1 MTHIELE
8 FLTDWWFTQGER
20 RALCEQRKRLLLDA
34 AEALDAHHIKVG
46 DFLNTPCP
54 MPQLIDSFAALCE
67 QAAARGTDVLFELMP
82 FAQIHTLPG
91 ALELVTGA
99 GAVNGG
105 IIIDLWHVVKLGIA
119 YEDVARIPAPF
130 LGGIEINDGTFQ
142 APWDLATDTTQHRRL
157 CGEGEFD
164 VSGFVSTMLAAG
176 YQGPWGIEVLNAE
189 MRKWP
194 LDRMAQR
201 AAATTRAQFPR

>member
-1 MTHIELE
+1 MYKRQAGIRAGTWVAGARVL
-8 FLTDWWFTQGER
+8 DVYKRQTQGER

-99 GAVNGG
+99 GAVNGRC
-105 IIIDLWHVVKLGIA
+105 V
-119 YEDVARIPAPF
+119 
-130 LGGIEINDGTFQ
+130 
-142 APWDLATDTTQHRRL
+142 
-157 CGEGEFD
+157 
-164 VSGFVSTMLAAG
+164 
-176 YQGPWGIEVLNAE
+176 
-189 MRKWP
+189 
-194 LDRMAQR
+194 
-201 AAATTRAQFPR
+201 